1 MKLLKLTQIVIKMP
15 EMPPE
20 VMQGMSQDELM
31 DAQTIGDDQEFYVNP
46 DAVVAVYQNE
56 HPKIKEGSI
65 LTINSSPQ
73 MPPQIAVRQTVDEV
87 VRLLTENN

>member
-20 VMQGMSQDELM
+20 VMQGMSQEELM
-31 DAQTIGDDQEFYVNP
+31 DAQTIGPDQDFWINP
-46 DAVVAVYQNE
+46 DAVTAVYQNE
-56 HPKIKEGSI
+56 HPKIDGGAI

-73 MPPQIAVRQTVDEV
+73 MPPQVAVRQSVTEV
-87 VRLLTENN
+87 VEMLTK